1 MNAILIGGISLI
13 LRRQLQ
19 WNPVKAEFEG
29 DAEANR
35 LLAYSP
41 RAPWRL

>member
-1 MNAILIGGISLI
+1 MNFILIGGIALALKRSLT
-13 LRRQLQ
+13 

-35 LLAYSP
+35 LLSYP
-41 RAPWRL
+41 HRPPWIL